1 VLRRAFLAILA
12 VALCLVGEGLAAAP
26 AHATPQDLF
35 GLGARSPALGMT
47 GVSWSDNWEAV
58 YTNPAGLARV
68 RSREIAIG
76 LGGGTYQLTL
86 DNTRFPVE
94 PPRGMTIG
102 FQLPLPFGDVLQDRL
117 VLAGGFYTP
126 ANVLL
131 RGRVDYAEVP
141 QWSVVD
147 RAASLTVDVALGINL
162 ADVVPGLRLGIGITA
177 LANVVGDLTV
187 RLDETNSFQS
197 IVETQLLT
205 SFSPVVGAALDQ
217 SNWGLGIV
225 YRHEVRSEMNLHI
238 RVEDLPVPLPTLTI
252 GALVQYDPASLAIE
266 GYYLPD
272 PNVRIALNATMHLW
286 SFYPGPYRPT
296 SDGSYL
302 PPAPGF
308 HDTISPRISI
318 EGTIH
323 SGGADL
329 VLRAGYALEL
339 SPSPGAYW
347 GVERNSDGSAHMNG
361 MSVVGRP
368 LRILD
373 NDRHIITAG
382 FGIGYTFGGNER
394 LHLDFWGQLHAMPDR
409 SHEITA
415 TGTTAPDFM
424 NPVPGLTTG
433 GYIIVG
439 GWILGIDF

>member
-1 VLRRAFLAILA
+1 MLRRAVLA
-12 VALCLVGEGLAAAP
+12 VLAVGLSLAPIRAR
-26 AHATPQDLF
+26 ATPQDLF
-35 GLGARSPALGMT
+35 GLGARSPALAMT

-68 RSREIAIG
+68 RTRELAIG

-86 DNTRFPVE
+86 DGNRFPVE

-102 FQLPLPFGDVLQDRL
+102 FQLPLPFGDILQDRL

-131 RGRVDYAEVP
+131 RGRVDYAELP

-147 RAASLTVDVALGINL
+147 RAASLTVDVGLGINL

-205 SFSPVVGAALDQ
+205 SFSPVAGVALDQ
-217 SNWGLGIV
+217 PGWGLGIV
-225 YRHEVRSEMNLHI
+225 YRHEVRSEMSLRI

-266 GYYLPD
+266 GYWLPD
-272 PNVRIALNATMHLW
+272 PNVRVALNATAHFW

-296 SDGSYL
+296 TDGSYL

-308 HDTISPRISI
+308 RDTISPRISV

-323 SGGADL
+323 SGRADL

-339 SPSPGAYW
+339 TPAPAAFWGA
-347 GVERNSDGSAHMNG
+347 ERNTDGSPHMNG
-361 MSVVGRP
+361 STAVGRA

-373 NDRHIITAG
+373 NDRHILTAG
-382 FGIGYTFGGNER
+382 FGIGYSFSENQR
-394 LHLDFWGQLHAMPDR
+394 LHLDLWGQLHMMPDR
-409 SHEITA
+409 QASITA
-415 TGTTAPDFM
+415 TGNNPPDPM
-424 NPVPGLTTG
+424 IPGLTTG

-439 GWILGIDF
+439 GWMLGLDF